1 MFVGHK
7 SEDGRLQPLL
17 NHLENTAALTERFA
31 DEFGAG
37 DYAYWLGLIHDI
49 GKYSRAFQK
58 RILENGPKVDHST
71 AGAKMLFRQKM
82 MPAAICAAGHH
93 AGLPDFGAPGD
104 PPEATTFSGR
114 VKREVLDYSAF
125 QNEVALIPKMDP
137 YLPDTFDLAFFIRML
152 FSSLVDADFLDTQ
165 QFMSNGLTERG
176 GYDDIPTLLKALE
189 RYMQRWRN
197 PSNELNAKRC
207 EILKNCMEAAKGDKG
222 LYSLTV
228 PTGGGKTV
236 SSLAFALRHAKVH
249 GLRRVIYVIPYTN
262 IIEQTADQF
271 RSIVGDDN
279 VLEHHSSVSF
289 EQYDDD
295 RLTARQER
303 HRLAAENWDAPIVVT
318 TTVQFFESLYANKPS
333 KCRKLHNIAQS
344 VVIFDEAQML
354 PVPFLKPCVRA
365 VANLVEGYGVTAVL
379 CTATQPSL
387 QKLFPDDLKMQEICP
402 DTDSLFQFFKRN
414 NIRHMGACS
423 AAELAEKMMGYNQA
437 LAVVGTR
444 KQAAELYEA
453 LPKDGRFH
461 LSTLMH
467 PAHRRRVL
475 KEIRERLKN
484 GFPCRV
490 AATSLVEAGVD
501 VDFPVVFRSE
511 AGLDSIIQ
519 AAGRCNR
526 EGGRPLQD
534 SVVYVYRPEGKVP
547 PLMEQNISILHEVMR
562 DYEDISS
569 PEAIKAYFDSLHQLK
584 GERLDAKQIIKA
596 FEEGRNGCLLPFAQV
611 AADFKLIDTQTKSIL
626 IPKEEDAASIAEAFR
641 QGRFTRS
648 LFRKAGQYMVNVYP
662 QHFQAL
668 QEAGDI
674 ELISDEVAV
683 LINEALYEEG
693 TGLSLQADAGKALF
707 A

>member
-1 MFVGHK
+1 MFIGHK

-17 NHLENTAALTERFA
+17 DHLENTAFLTEQFA
-31 DEFGAG
+31 NEFGAG
-37 DYAYWLGLIHDI
+37 EYAYRLGLVHDI
-49 GKYSRAFQK
+49 GKYSKAFQK
-58 RILENGPKVDHST
+58 RITKNGPKVDHST
-71 AGAKMLFRQKM
+71 AGGKALFHQQM
-82 MPAAICAAGHH
+82 MAAAICAAGHH
-93 AGLPDFGAPGD
+93 TGLLDFGALGD
-104 PPEATTFSGR
+104 PPEASTFCGR
-114 VKREVLDYSAF
+114 MKRGIQDFSAF
-125 QNEVALIPKMDP
+125 QNEVVLIPLMDP
-137 YLPDTFDLAFFIRML
+137 CFADFFDLAFFIRML
-152 FSSLVDADFLDTQ
+152 FSSLVDADFLDTER
-165 QFMSNGLTERG
+165 FMSNGLVERG
-176 GYDDIPTLLKALE
+176 GYDAIPTLLEALE
-189 RYMQRWRN
+189 RYIEPWWN
-197 PSNELNAKRC
+197 PSNTLNAKRS
-207 EILKNCMEAAKGDKG
+207 EILKSCMEAAKGEKG

-236 SSLAFALRHAKVH
+236 SSLAFALRHAKEH
-249 GLRRVIYVIPYTN
+249 GLRRIIYVIPYTN

-271 RSIVGDDN
+271 RRIVGDEN
-279 VLEHHSSVSF
+279 VLEHHSSINF
-289 EQYDDD
+289 EQSDDD
-295 RLTARQER
+295 RLTPQQER
-303 HRLAAENWDAPIVVT
+303 HRLAAENWDAPIIVT

-354 PVPFLKPCVRA
+354 PVPYLNPCTRA
-365 VANLVEGYGVTAVL
+365 IANLVENYGVTAVL

-402 DTDSLFQFFKRN
+402 DTAGLYEFFQRN
-414 NIRHMGACS
+414 NVRHIGKYRTT
-423 AAELAEKMMGYNQA
+423 EIAEKMAGYKQA
-437 LAVVGTR
+437 LTVVGTR

-461 LSTLMH
+461 LSTLMY

-475 KEIRERLKN
+475 KEIRERLQKDL
-484 GFPCRV
+484 PCRV
-490 AATSLVEAGVD
+490 AATSLIEAGVD

-526 EGGRPLQD
+526 EGRRSLQE
-534 SVVYVYRPEGKVP
+534 SMVYVYQPEEKTP
-547 PLMEQNISILHEVMR
+547 PLVEQNISILHEIMR

-569 PEAIKAYFDSLHQLK
+569 PEAIKAYFDSLHRLK
-584 GERLDAKQIIKA
+584 GELLDAKEIIKA
-596 FEEGRNGCLLPFAQV
+596 FEKGRNGCLLPFTQV
-611 AADFKLIDTQTKSIL
+611 ASEFKLIDTQTKAIL

-641 QGRFTRS
+641 QGRFTRA

-683 LINEALYEEG
+683 LINETLYEEG
-693 TGLSLQADAGKALF
+693 VGLSLQADAGKALF